1 MRKQIILGV
10 LSLLPSLGASAQK
23 LEAKQSVIDCGQ
35 ILFQRPVTVEFEL
48 RNKGSRPLYIR
59 DVKASCGCAT
69 ASYPRNSIPQDGS
82 FKVSA
87 TYDAQQLGHF
97 EKLIA
102 VYSNAGSKPL
112 LLTLRG
118 HVVTEVVD
126 YAGDYPFKLGQLST
140 DVNDIEFDDVN
151 RGDRPFKRIHVFNSS
166 SQTAEPQVMHMPPYL
181 KAEVSPSRIAA
192 GHAGVITLYLDS
204 RQIRNLGLNQTSV
217 YLGAYP
223 GDKVSEDKEITL
235 SAVLLPSFENLNES
249 TREFMPRL
257 VLSASELN
265 LALDG
270 KAKRRGE
277 IGITNKGRTTL
288 EIRSLQMFTEGLEV
302 SLSDKKIEPGETA
315 RLRVT
320 AIAAHLRKAHS
331 KPRILMITN
340 DPDNAKV
347 VITVHVQ

>member
-1 MRKQIILGV
+1 MIVG
-10 LSLLPSLGASAQK
+10 LLLLAAPLGASAQK

-35 ILFQRPVTVEFEL
+35 ILFQRPVTVDFEL
-48 RNKGSRPLYIR
+48 QNKGNRPLYIR
-59 DVKASCGCAT
+59 DVKTSCGCAT
-69 ASYPRNSIPQDGS
+69 ASYPRNGIPQDES

-87 TYDAQQLGHF
+87 SYDAQQLGHF

-102 VYSNAGSKPL
+102 VYSNADDKPL

-126 YAGDYPFKLGQLST
+126 YAGDYPFRLGQLST
-140 DVNDIEFDDVN
+140 DVNEIEFDDVN

-181 KAEVSPSRIAA
+181 KAEVSPSKIAA

-204 RQIRNLGLNQTSV
+204 RRIRNLGLNQTSV

-223 GDKVSEDKEITL
+223 GDKVSDEKEITL
-235 SAVLLPSFENLNES
+235 SAVLLPSFENFNES
-249 TREFMPRL
+249 AREFMPSL
-257 VLSASELN
+257 VLSARELN
-265 LALDG
+265 LALNG
-270 KAKRRGE
+270 KAKRKGE
-277 IGITNKGRTTL
+277 IEITNKGRTTL

-302 SLSDKKIEPGETA
+302 SLSNKKIEPGGTA
-315 RLRVT
+315 RLKVT
-320 AIAAHLRKAHS
+320 AIAKGLQKARS

-347 VITVHVQ
+347 VITVNVK